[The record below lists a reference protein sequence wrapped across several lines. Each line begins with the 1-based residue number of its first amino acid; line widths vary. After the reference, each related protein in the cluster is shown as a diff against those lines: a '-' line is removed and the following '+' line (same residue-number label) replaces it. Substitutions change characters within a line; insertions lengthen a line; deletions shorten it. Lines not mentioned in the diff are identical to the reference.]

1 MNNAELTIPRLGES
15 ISSVQLIRYM
25 KKVGEY
31 IEVDEIIAE
40 VTTDKVDAEIPSR
53 VSGRI
58 VELRFQD
65 GDKMEVGAVL
75 AIIEETS
82 TKESSKQSPSAEAPP
97 QGADGAPR
105 REGQSRPAVTDPI
118 NVENAGTQTSVSSSR
133 DVGFLS
139 PLVRKIIQEERISES
154 ELRNISGTG
163 RGGRISKNDV
173 LRYLQK
179 KPTQSYSGPTDLIEM
194 DNMRRIIAQRMK
206 QSKHV
211 SPHVT
216 AFVEA
221 DVTDMIKWREENK
234 AQFLSKYGQ
243 KLTVTPL
250 LVEATAKAIQDYP
263 MINTSVDETESKILR
278 HHHINIG
285 IATEL
290 PNGNLIVPVI
300 KQADQYKLSELSAQI
315 NEKVQKARNNKL
327 SLDDV
332 QGGTFTISNVG
343 TFGNVMGTPIIN
355 QPEVAILAT
364 GVIKKK
370 PAVLETPAGD
380 VFAVRQFMFL
390 SLSFDHRIVDG
401 SLGGRF
407 LKRIADYLENWDL
420 NKKI

>member
-1 MNNAELTIPRLGES
+1 MKKTELTIPKLGES
-15 ISSVQLIRYM
+15 IHSVQLIRYL
-25 KKVGEY
+25 KKVGDT
-31 IEVDEIIAE
+31 IDTDEIIAE
-40 VTTDKVDAEIPSR
+40 VTTDKVDAEIPSK

-58 VELRFQD
+58 LELCFQD
-65 GDKMEVGAVL
+65 GDTMDIGAIL
-75 AIIEETS
+75 AIVEAAEEEEPSENSPARQETEIE
-82 TKESSKQSPSAEAPP
+82 SKAPSANNTE
-97 QGADGAPR
+97 
-105 REGQSRPAVTDPI
+105 PI
-118 NVENAGTQTSVSSSR
+118 RSSEITSSFSKSL
-133 DVGFLS
+133 GFLS
-139 PLVRKIIQEERISES
+139 PLVRKIIQKERITDV

-173 LRYLQK
+173 LLYVQNKSTRNT
-179 KPTQSYSGPTDLIEM
+179 TQSYSGPADLIEM
-194 DNMRRIIAQRMK
+194 DNMRKIIAQRMK
-206 QSKHV
+206 QSKQT

-221 DVTDMIKWREENK
+221 DVTDLIKWREDNK
-234 AQFLSKYGQ
+234 DHFLKKYGQ

-250 LVEATAKAIQDYP
+250 LVEATAKAILDYP
-263 MINTSVDETESKILR
+263 MINASVDESETQILC

-300 KQADQYKLSELSAQI
+300 KQADQYTLSELSAQI

-327 SLDDV
+327 ALNDV